1 MDSSAT
7 VTLGYC
13 EEGEAGRGSRGG
25 PSLPQSLLEAQ
36 QEGQLNLVLFIPLF
50 YSMYPAQS

>member
-7 VTLGYC
+7 ITLGYW
-13 EEGEAGRGSRGG
+13 EEGRAGRGSSRV

-36 QEGQLNLVLFIPLF
+36 QKGQLNLVLFIPLF